1 MRKLGQALGI
11 EAMSLYHNVAN
22 EDDLLDGTIDVV
34 FDVRHREE
42 TAQVAERIMARF
54 DRGQYPHLSEL
65 AVGHV
70 PQPGYDDGDESAFG
84 LDLVLDGLETRPAV
98 GEPGRSRA
106 GPLDAA
112 RAGRKTRD
120 AQGSNMRS

>member
-11 EAMSLYHNVAN
+11 EEMSLYHNVAN

-34 FDVRHREE
+34 FDVRHAEE

-84 LDLVLDGLETRPAV
+84 LDLVLDGLETARQWVNRADPQRDPSTP
-98 GEPGRSRA
+98 PG
-106 GPLDAA
+106 P
-112 RAGRKTRD
+112 AGRLGTPRD
-120 AQGSNMRS
+120 RT